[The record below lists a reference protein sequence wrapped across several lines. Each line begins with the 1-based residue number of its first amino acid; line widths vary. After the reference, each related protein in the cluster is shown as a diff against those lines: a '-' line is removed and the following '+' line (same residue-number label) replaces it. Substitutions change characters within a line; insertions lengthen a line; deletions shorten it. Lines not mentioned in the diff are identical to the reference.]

1 MNYENFG
8 NIRIRTY
15 TAAGA
20 LPIDGVLVK
29 IYGADEY
36 NRDVMYSLI
45 TDENGITKEI
55 SLPAPPRAYS
65 AAPGAKEM
73 PYSVYNVELS
83 KSGFYP
89 KRIDNVPIFNGI
101 DAVLPIE
108 MIPLSYNQ
116 DGTVQIQGNLNSV
129 IYENE
134 NLH

>member
-116 DGTVQIQGNLNSV
+116 DGTVQGQENLNSV

>member
-29 IYGADEY
+29 IYGTDEY
-36 NRDVMYSLI
+36 NRDVTYSLI

-116 DGTVQIQGNLNSV
+116 DGTVQSQGNLNSV

>member
-55 SLPAPPRAYS
+55 SLPAPPRGYS

-116 DGTVQIQGNLNSV
+116 DGTVQGQGNLNSV

>member
-36 NRDVMYSLI
+36 NRDVTYSLI

-108 MIPLSYNQ
+108 MIPISYNQ
-116 DGTVQIQGNLNSV
+116 DGTVQSQGNLNSV

>member
-116 DGTVQIQGNLNSV
+116 DGTVQSQGNLNSV

>member
-116 DGTVQIQGNLNSV
+116 DGTVQSQGNLN
-129 IYENE
+129 
-134 NLH
+134 

>member
-1 MNYENFG
+1 MNYETFG

-36 NRDVMYSLI
+36 NRDVTYSLI

-116 DGTVQIQGNLNSV
+116 DGTVQSQGNLNSV

>member
-36 NRDVMYSLI
+36 NRDVTYSLI

-116 DGTVQIQGNLNSV
+116 DGTVQSQGNLNSV

>member
-116 DGTVQIQGNLNSV
+116 DGTVQGQGNLNSV

>member
-36 NRDVMYSLI
+36 TTDIAYSLI
-45 TDENGITKEI
+45 TDEDGITKTV
-55 SLPAPPRAYS
+55 SLPAPPKAYS

-116 DGTVQIQGNLNSV
+116 DGTVQKSKIWSNL
-129 IYENE
+129 
-134 NLH
+134 LAWARPT

>member
-36 NRDVMYSLI
+36 TTDIAYSLI
-45 TDENGITKEI
+45 TDEDGITKTV
-55 SLPAPPRAYS
+55 SLPAPPKAYS

-116 DGTVQIQGNLNSV
+116 DGTVQKQDNLNSV

>member
-36 NRDVMYSLI
+36 NRVVMYSLI

-116 DGTVQIQGNLNSV
+116 DGTVQSQGNLNSV